1 MPLIAKNL
9 PAPDQREGRRAITKH
24 MSKDYYNILG
34 VSKGASKDEIK
45 KAFHKL
51 AHKHH
56 PDKNGGDDSKF
67 KEVNQAYQTL
77 SDDQKR
83 ASYDQFGADGPQM
96 GGGGGQGFGGFDF
109 SGFGQNAGGF
119 EFDLGDMFGDMFGGG
134 SRRPKARRGADLQ
147 TSISLTFK
155 ESIFGVEKEIRVTK
169 PSTCATCKGDGAK
182 PGTQVDTCGQCN
194 GHGVVKAVQR
204 TILGSIQTTQTCPKC
219 DGIGKIPKT
228 SCDTCRGKGVVNE
241 PRTIKITVPAG
252 IQHGETLRLSGLGE
266 AIKSG
271 QSGDLYVHV
280 SVSPHKTIT
289 RQGNDLI
296 MILPIKLTDALL
308 GTDYDIETLDGTE
321 TVSIPSGTTVGEM
334 VTLKGKGVPHGARRG
349 NLIIKLDIKLPQKLS
364 KHAKEVIEQL
374 KKEGI

>member
-1 MPLIAKNL
+1 MGYDVAYSKKPALL
-9 PAPDQREGRRAITKH
+9 PTSGRAGGLLRKKH

-34 VSKGASKDEIK
+34 VSKSASKDEIK

-83 ASYDQFGADGPQM
+83 ASYDQFGENGPQM

-134 SRRPKARRGADLQ
+134 SRRSKARRGADLQ

-169 PSTCATCKGDGAK
+169 PSTCTTCKGDGAK
-182 PGTQVDTCGQCN
+182 PGTAVDTCGQCN

-228 SCDTCRGKGVVNE
+228 SCDTCRGKGVVNQ

-271 QSGDLYVHV
+271 QSGDIVC
-280 SVSPHKTIT
+280 
-289 RQGNDLI
+289 
-296 MILPIKLTDALL
+296 M
-308 GTDYDIETLDGTE
+308 
-321 TVSIPSGTTVGEM
+321 
-334 VTLKGKGVPHGARRG
+334 
-349 NLIIKLDIKLPQKLS
+349 
-364 KHAKEVIEQL
+364 
-374 KKEGI
+374 